1 MSVYVDR
8 MSAPFRRMRMCH
20 MLADTHEELIVM
32 ADRLGVDSKWIQK
45 AGTPEEHFDICLSK
59 RKLALAAGAI
69 EISTRDMVALIQAR
83 RKLTA
88 AT

>member
-1 MSVYVDR
+1 
-8 MSAPFRRMRMCH
+8 